1 VSESST
7 LSTFAFFNERGTL
20 FWLTEDGLRDVVIV
34 DAIAYFDVPS
44 TILICDPTQ
53 LRRRRYCNGEVVARL
68 VGYAEEYD
76 RLLQLMLKLG

>member
-1 VSESST
+1 
-7 LSTFAFFNERGTL
+7 
-20 FWLTEDGLRDVVIV
+20 VVIV